1 MGAPVS
7 QGIRSHSEKKV
18 PSCSLVWGGED
29 ESSKVYPPLSVRA
42 LKTMEFWI
50 ETDYESMYNQV
61 MGAKKTIIYP
71 PWVEK
76 YRESGKTI
84 RRTKDGFAL
93 YHCTTKREEGKP
105 PRYYQE
111 YLGKITEEGFIP
123 KKGTLPEPTTLEY
136 GLSHLIW
143 KNFASTLIHRLYGGS
158 GALLKLGI
166 IKFIFGSVDGEL
178 LRSSYLTYGDTE
190 ELEDLANK
198 INPHRI
204 DTAAKHVEQM
214 LRSKFP
220 DALDY
225 SKVMGLLMICVV
237 EISSGEIKK
246 SSLSPCA
253 RDLIEQRGLIF

>member
-1 MGAPVS
+1 
-7 QGIRSHSEKKV
+7 
-18 PSCSLVWGGED
+18 
-29 ESSKVYPPLSVRA
+29 
-42 LKTMEFWI
+42 
-50 ETDYESMYNQV
+50 MYNQA

-84 RRTKDGFAL
+84 RRTSDGYAL

-123 KKGTLPEPTTLEY
+123 KRGTLSEPRPLEY

-143 KNFASTLIHRLYGGS
+143 KNFSSTLIHRLYGGS
-158 GALLKLGI
+158 GALVKLGI

-178 LRSSYLTYGDTE
+178 LRSSYLTFGDAK

-198 INPHRI
+198 VNPRRI
-204 DTAAKHVEQM
+204 DTAAKHVEQA
-214 LRSKFP
+214 LQSKFP
-220 DALDY
+220 DPVEY
-225 SKVMGLLMICVV
+225 SKVVGLLMICVV
-237 EISSGEIKK
+237 ETYPGEIKK
-246 SSLSPCA
+246 TMLSSCA
-253 RDLIEQRGLIF
+253 RDLIEKRGLMF